1 MTKAIDL
8 GLKTA
13 LVFYSRGAV
22 YMKINKS
29 NEATED
35 FKVAARLG
43 SKEAMEYLKS
53 KGVAW

>member
-1 MTKAIDL
+1 
-8 GLKTA
+8 
-13 LVFYSRGAV
+13 
-22 YMKINKS
+22 MKINKS

-35 FKVAARLG
+35 FKAAARLG

>member
-1 MTKAIDL
+1 
-8 GLKTA
+8 
-13 LVFYSRGAV
+13 
-22 YMKINKS
+22 MKINKS